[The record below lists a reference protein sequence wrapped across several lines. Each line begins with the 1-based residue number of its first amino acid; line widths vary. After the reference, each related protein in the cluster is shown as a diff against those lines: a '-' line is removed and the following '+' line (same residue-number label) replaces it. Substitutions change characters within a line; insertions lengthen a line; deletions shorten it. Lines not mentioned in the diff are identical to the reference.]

1 MKKFVRFLITI
12 LVFVIVGG
20 TIYFC
25 INENKEKLEAQPPI
39 NYQPDEVETNNE
51 EILQNKLEQTLKEID
66 VIMEKTM
73 ENQENIET
81 RIVFQKGVLGTEA
94 DEYIDFFGIDGIS
107 ASVYTTNSLEGV
119 IITVVPDIDFMK
131 TQEFLYNKNGNL
143 ILYNSISNTVE
154 GVVHYYFSD
163 GILLKAIEHY
173 EEEIDVVFE
182 NEADILLKASNIYKM
197 FVK

>member
-1 MKKFVRFLITI
+1 MK
-12 LVFVIVGG
+12 
-20 TIYFC
+20 
-25 INENKEKLEAQPPI
+25 NKEKLEAQPPI

-51 EILQNKLEQTLKEID
+51 EILQNKLDQTLKEID